1 MDALSEE
8 QWAELSGG
16 EEHPWGGLAEDLTWR
31 EKERHGGL
39 VGADGALLAHAGTVI
54 CEIDVAG
61 FPRFDVLGVG
71 GVFVA
76 PSERRKG
83 LVGQVLEP
91 LLAHMPGGPD
101 RAMLFCRAQL
111 MGLYGKH
118 GFSEIHERVWADQ
131 PDGRIEMPLRTMWRP
146 LQEQAAWPAGRV
158 DVVGLP
164 F

>member
-16 EEHPWGGLAEDLTWR
+16 EEHPWGGIAEHLAWR

-39 VGADGALLAHAGTVI
+39 MRADGALLAHAGTVI

-61 FPRFDVLGVG
+61 SPRFDVVGVG

-91 LLAHMPGGPD
+91 LLKRMPQGPD
-101 RAMLFCRAQL
+101 RAMLFCREQL
-111 MGLYGKH
+111 MGLYQKH
-118 GFSEIHERVWADQ
+118 GFSEIQAPVWADQ
-131 PDGRIEMPLRTMWRP
+131 PDGRIEMPLRAMWRP
-146 LQEQAAWPAGRV
+146 LQELTAWPAGRV
-158 DVVGLP
+158 DVLGLP